1 MKGATNM
8 SEEFKKKMKSY
19 MEGTLSEEERST
31 MEQELEKMELYQSY
45 MEEMMSDGEKT
56 EIKHPSWNSDSPRL
70 NEARILRKGKW
81 KARWSTAFTV
91 ISMFL
96 IFTVIT
102 SIITMVFYQWGEP
115 DRGEQYRDIVS
126 SVIKITQPNIEVN
139 LSSSTG
145 PYVGMKFSGVITKQV
160 GAARLS
166 VGEFSSSLFFNYLR
180 IYDFAWNEQGQYSN
194 TIFQLPESKGFNSD
208 ADWKRLNML
217 PEGTVAEAFVS
228 YRKYFTTDEL
238 LTMFKDKNLE
248 AVWFAVDTGP
258 NNKLGNN
265 NGIITEPLGFP
276 SSPIWHSDDMTV
288 TNQTESKKQWGMKVT
303 MQSSTFPS
311 VDTYGS
317 GDLRNVNFMK
327 TLKLIQ
333 QYPSITKRL
342 APAHDIGRAVSYM
355 EEHGV
360 RLYGA
365 VVTGPTKEL
374 LKLKDDPLVSN
385 IRIGKVTLWDWNKE

>member
-1 MKGATNM
+1 M

-19 MEGTLSEEERST
+19 MEGTLPEDERSA
-31 MEQELEKMELYQSY
+31 MEQELEKMKLYQSY
-45 MEEMMSDGEKT
+45 MEEMMSDGEKI

-70 NEARILRKGKW
+70 IEARILRKGKW
-81 KARWSTAFTV
+81 KSR
-91 ISMFL
+91 ISMAL
-96 IFTVIT
+96 IAISLVLFFTIVT
-102 SIITMVFYQWGEP
+102 SIGTMLFYSWGEP
-115 DRGEQYRDIVS
+115 DRNEQYRDVVS
-126 SVIKITQPNIEVN
+126 STLKLTKPNIEVN
-139 LSSSTG
+139 LSSNAG
-145 PYVGMKFSGVITKQV
+145 PYFGIKLTGDIRKKVGDAHLT
-160 GAARLS
+160 
-166 VGEFSSSLFFNYLR
+166 VGEFSGSFFFKFLR
-180 IYDFAWNEQGQYSN
+180 TYDFAWNEQGQYSN
-194 TIFQLPESKGFNSD
+194 AIFQLPESEGFNSD
-208 ADWKRLNML
+208 ADWKRLKML
-217 PEGTVAEAFVS
+217 PEGTVAESFVS
-228 YRKYFTTDEL
+228 YHKYFTTDEL
-238 LTMFKDKNLE
+238 LTMFKDKNME

-288 TNQTESKKQWGMKVT
+288 TSRTESKKQWGMKVT
-303 MQSSTFPS
+303 MQSSSAPAID
-311 VDTYGS
+311 VYGD
-317 GDLRNVNFMK
+317 GDLRNANFIK

-333 QYPSITKRL
+333 QYPSITRQL
-342 APAHDIGRAVSYM
+342 APFYDIDGGISYI